1 MHNSETKQQ
10 KYLRESAEREQIET
24 DKNGADK
31 ILQTLLSAM
40 PINDLQPVREI
51 IKHPHE
57 MAPLIQPRACG
68 VVCFFVLHAALLM
81 LAQHNINDILNEMTP
96 EDISELRK
104 LISIAQRYPRPNAN
118 NVANNIKDRISKD
131 KIGTIYKSQSEQ
143 IQNQVMIKSLKIYAY
158 VTQSDTNWN
167 GAVNELKKWANTIDN
182 RDNTN
187 QHDTKKQPDIFVQT
201 STETVLDV
209 HALET
214 ELQTFINS
222 SKLVYKQL
230 DGAIQKRDSIQSM
243 ISNNIDNYKFEDLFT
258 QLSAQHHAI
267 HTCWETL
274 SQISLARGVLN
285 NLQFAVARKTSA
297 EKSLRDADQALQFA
311 SIRAKTFLESL
322 KKQRTK

>member
-81 LAQHNINDILNEMTP
+81 LAQYNINDILNEMTP

-104 LISIAQRYPRPNAN
+104 LISIAQKYPRPNAN
-118 NVANNIKDRISKD
+118 NIANNIKARISKD

-143 IQNQVMIKSLKIYAY
+143 IQNQVMIISLKIYAY
-158 VTQSDTNWN
+158 VTQADTNWN
-167 GAVNELKKWANTIDN
+167 GAVNELKKWANAIDK
-182 RDNTN
+182 RANTN
-187 QHDTKKQPDIFVQT
+187 QHDTKKQPNIFVQM
-201 STETVLDV
+201 STEVVLDV
-209 HALET
+209 RSLET
-214 ELQTFINS
+214 ELRTFIDS

-230 DGAIQKRDSIQSM
+230 DESAQKHDSIQLM
-243 ISNNIDNYKFEDLFT
+243 ISNNIDDDKTKELLL
-258 QLSAQHHAI
+258 QLSAQQDAI
-267 HTCWETL
+267 SACWETL
-274 SQISLARGVLN
+274 SQI
-285 NLQFAVARKTSA
+285 
-297 EKSLRDADQALQFA
+297 
-311 SIRAKTFLESL
+311 
-322 KKQRTK
+322 